1 MPGLHGDPAVTSAK
15 GLFNKNMTQELS
27 RVEDV
32 HGTSRTSSTT
42 GCNEGKFQQ
51 QGGAH
56 IPSQLHK
63 R

>member
-1 MPGLHGDPAVTSAK
+1 MGGGRAFTL
-15 GLFNKNMTQELS
+15 Q
-27 RVEDV
+27 